1 MVCGA
6 ARSGFAMPAY
16 SQSAVFVT
24 VFPAEPDTYAIL
36 YPSITI
42 WSDDGS
48 AMFAVVLYPQ
58 VRNDLKRDSRPLV
71 AALVAAS
78 CHLLLELLK
87 AMLVVVSGLGT
98 MGSSCAD
105 GEQANKQRLRRGSSG
120 RRMRGVGIS
129 FRGKGIGGNPEK

>member
-1 MVCGA
+1 
-6 ARSGFAMPAY
+6 
-16 SQSAVFVT
+16 
-24 VFPAEPDTYAIL
+24 
-36 YPSITI
+36 
-42 WSDDGS
+42 
-48 AMFAVVLYPQ
+48 MFAVVVYPQ

-87 AMLVVVSGLGT
+87 AMLVGGVSGLGT

-129 FRGKGIGGNPEK
+129 FEGEGERGKSRKTSR

>member
-1 MVCGA
+1 
-6 ARSGFAMPAY
+6 
-16 SQSAVFVT
+16 
-24 VFPAEPDTYAIL
+24 
-36 YPSITI
+36 
-42 WSDDGS
+42 
-48 AMFAVVLYPQ
+48 MFAVVLYPQ

-87 AMLVVVSGLGT
+87 AMLVGGVSGLGT

-105 GEQANKQRLRRGSSG
+105 GEQANKQRLRRGNSE

-129 FRGKGIGGNPEK
+129 FLGKEIGGNPEK

>member
-1 MVCGA
+1 
-6 ARSGFAMPAY
+6 MPAY

-24 VFPAEPDTYAIL
+24 VFPAEPETYAIL

-42 WSDDGS
+42 CSDDGS

-87 AMLVVVSGLGT
+87 AMLVGGVSGLGT
-98 MGSSCAD
+98 KGSSCAD

-129 FRGKGIGGNPEK
+129 FEGEGDRGKIQKNK